1 MHWPIRHFHPSTTLD
16 ISGCNLVPLLLSP
29 NLVHICRVP
38 TLPILATTPY
48 FMWFSKENTISF
60 SQMTESR
67 RSYLRLRETQSFYSR
82 NEEEISGRHTGFP
95 IGEWVEGPH
104 EAGRRRAL
112 LGYRR
117 AKLPAIW
124 YSFKI
129 LGCNHRK

>member
-48 FMWFSKENTISF
+48 FMWFSKKNTISF

-82 NEEEISGRHTGFP
+82 NEEEISGRTQGFLLENGWRDHTKQAEEGLSWDT
-95 IGEWVEGPH
+95 GEQNFQQFGI
-104 EAGRRRAL
+104 ASR
-112 LGYRR
+112 
-117 AKLPAIW
+117 
-124 YSFKI
+124 S
-129 LGCNHRK
+129 